1 MLTYY
6 YISDWGTYQL
16 RYHCTNDS
24 FHTKLLNEDGIYIA
38 KQLEMDYKDLC
49 DICENFNGNTND
61 KGIVFFNR
69 KEDAENAIITL
80 KLLSNN

>member
-16 RYHCTNDS
+16 RYHYENDN
-24 FHTKLLNEDGIYIA
+24 FYTKLLSEDGIYIA
-38 KQLEMDYKDLC
+38 QKLGMDWEDLKS
-49 DICENFNGNTND
+49 ICESFNGNTND
-61 KGIVFFNR
+61 KGVVFFNR
-69 KEDAENAIITL
+69 KEDIENAIITL